1 MFYHPILYIKIILT
15 PPYYHHHHH
24 HQQQQQQQQQRP
36 PTTTYH
42 QSSGTTTTN
51 QSPKLNQP
59 TTPIDLA
66 KHRSKPTPKDPM
78 PQTSTNPNHPNSHQN
93 NTQNPPH
100 QHLKPPKHPATTD
113 HQSQDPQPIQTQASN
128 IDSTNPCPQQ
138 QNPGPWRA
146 KLTIHDEQISPTT
159 HGKQNPDVVV
169 AYPQPTAP
177 KSNIKPTTDPH

>member
-1 MFYHPILYIKIILT
+1 MFYHPIIYIKIILT
-15 PPYYHHHHH
+15 PPYYHHHH
-24 HQQQQQQQQQRP
+24 QQQQQQQQRP

-78 PQTSTNPNHPNSHQN
+78 PQTSTNPNHLNSHQN

-100 QHLKPPKHPATTD
+100 QHLKPPKHPTTID
-113 HQSQDPQPIQTQASN
+113 HQSQDPQPTTHSN
-128 IDSTNPCPQQ
+128 PSLKHRFNKPM
-138 QNPGPWRA
+138 
-146 KLTIHDEQISPTT
+146 PTT
-159 HGKQNPDVVV
+159 AKPR
-169 AYPQPTAP
+169 PTMSKAHHP
-177 KSNIKPTTDPH
+177 